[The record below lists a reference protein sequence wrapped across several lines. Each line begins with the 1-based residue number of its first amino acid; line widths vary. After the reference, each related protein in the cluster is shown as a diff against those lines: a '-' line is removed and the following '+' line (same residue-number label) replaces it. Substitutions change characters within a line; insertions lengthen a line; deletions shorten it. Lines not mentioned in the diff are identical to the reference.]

1 MFIFVGTMPHECVRC
16 RRPRPSF
23 EDHELCAQCRVA
35 AGKCLLDTSYPCC
48 VCKVWP
54 VKTQNKLR
62 RSLSNARTRA
72 IQQGKPH
79 WTSAF
84 PQIQAWITSR
94 SASKSASS
102 EPGLDIS
109 SVADSGDDFS
119 NVHQIESTKGS
130 VFGDFEVHESIGV
143 TTSIADSALPS
154 ASAAMRPWLRLGH
167 RHKAQYKE

>member
-1 MFIFVGTMPHECVRC
+1 MPHECVRC

-35 AGKCLLDTSYPCC
+35 AGKCLLDTSNPCC

-54 VKTQNKLR
+54 VKTWNKLR

-84 PQIQAWITSR
+84 PQIQSWITSR

-167 RHKAQYKE
+167 RHKAQYKEYN